1 MPGEKE
7 YLKKIFSFLENID
20 NANVISPNYNEEFK
34 EKELN
39 LLSKNLFEDL
49 YNNLLYYYN
58 SNGKNNIATDEQN
71 NFYNALFDILNIIYE
86 SDSDCF
92 LKNTKIQLA
101 LIF

>member
-7 YLKKIFSFLENID
+7 YLKKKFSFLENID

-49 YNNLLYYYN
+49 FNNLLYYYN
-58 SNGKNNIATDEQN
+58 SNGKIILQPMNKTIFIMLFLIYLILFMNQILIA
-71 NFYNALFDILNIIYE
+71 F
-86 SDSDCF
+86 
-92 LKNTKIQLA
+92 
-101 LIF
+101 

>member
-7 YLKKIFSFLENID
+7 YLKKKFSFLENID

-49 YNNLLYYYN
+49 FNNLLYYYN
-58 SNGKNNIATDEQN
+58 SNGKIILQPMNKTI
-71 NFYNALFDILNIIYE
+71 FIMLFLIY
-86 SDSDCF
+86 
-92 LKNTKIQLA
+92 
-101 LIF
+101 